1 MKLECNL
8 SEFLQLEVQKKAAEE
23 AWRVKRSQ
31 QEVADKARETLA
43 HIETLIEAELK
54 QGQNQE
60 VTNFVAL
67 SLAPRFKQLHT

>member
-1 MKLECNL
+1 MKLECNF

-23 AWRVKRSQ
+23 AWAKRSQ

-54 QGQNQE
+54 QGQSQE